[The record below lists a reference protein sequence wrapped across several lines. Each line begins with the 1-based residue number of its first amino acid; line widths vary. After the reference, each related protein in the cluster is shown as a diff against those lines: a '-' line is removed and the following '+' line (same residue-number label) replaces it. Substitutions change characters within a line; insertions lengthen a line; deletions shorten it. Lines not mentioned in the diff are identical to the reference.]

1 MKPSRTLPLLF
12 VLVLLS
18 LMSCGYY
25 AGDGSLSQQYE
36 TITIPYAKNDLD
48 GFLTKEL
55 TKVFAT
61 DSDLRVENCEADLIL
76 NVELLN
82 IDEENIGFRYDR
94 NKRGELIHEVIP
106 VETRLIA
113 RAIVSLVDASSGCLV
128 VQPIVIEATYD
139 FDHDYN
145 SPLNSV
151 NIFSLGQ
158 LTDYDEAYDAAVK
171 PLYHNLARK
180 ICDYVSDVW

>member
-1 MKPSRTLPLLF
+1 MKGIAVVLTLFFLTA
-12 VLVLLS
+12 
-18 LMSCGYY
+18 CGYY
-25 AGDGSLSQQYE
+25 AGDGSLAQQYE
-36 TITIPYAKNDLD
+36 TVSIPYAKNDLD

-55 TKVFAT
+55 VRVFAT
-61 DSDLRVENCEADLIL
+61 DSDLTIRNSDADLIL

-94 NKRGELIHEVIP
+94 NKRGEFIHEVIP
-106 VETRLIA
+106 VETRLVA
-113 RAIVSLVDASSGCLV
+113 RACISLVDAETGCLI

-139 FDHDYN
+139 FDHDYT
-145 SPLNSV
+145 SPQNSV

-171 PLYHNLARK
+171 PLYHNLAKK

>member
-1 MKPSRTLPLLF
+1 MKPFKGAPFFAALFLLA
-12 VLVLLS
+12 LT
-18 LMSCGYY
+18 SCGYY
-25 AGDGSLSQQYE
+25 AGDGSLANQYE

-48 GFLTKEL
+48 GFLTKEI

-61 DSDLRVENCEADLIL
+61 DSDLRVENYEADLIL

-113 RAIVSLVDASSGCLV
+113 KAIVSLVDASNGCLI

-139 FDHDYN
+139 FDHDYT

-171 PLYHNLARK
+171 PLYHNLAKK